1 MKKII
6 KVKIERRARQKKN
19 PILVNTI
26 MKLKKTN
33 PEVAKALATPKKKW
47 VKINVETLNNQKE
60 DAVLVPGFVLG
71 SGNIEKKIKVV
82 AWRFSKSAEEKIK
95 KAKGEAILIKD
106 EIKKNPKLTG
116 VKLII

>member
-6 KVKIERRARQKKN
+6 KVKIERRARQKRN

-26 MKLKKTN
+26 IKLKKTN
-33 PEVAKALATPKKKW
+33 PEVAKELARPKKKW
-47 VKINVETLNNQKE
+47 VKINVQELGNQKE
-60 DAVLVPGFVLG
+60 DALLVPGFVLG
-71 SGNIEKKIKVV
+71 SGNLEKKIKVI
-82 AWRFSKSAEEKIK
+82 AWSFSKQAEEKIK

-116 VKLII
+116 VKLI

>member
-6 KVKIERRARQKKN
+6 KVKIERRARQKRN

-26 MKLKKTN
+26 MKLKKTY
-33 PEVAKALATPKKKW
+33 PEIAKALATPKKKW
-47 VKINVETLNNQKE
+47 IKINVETLNAQKE

-71 SGNIEKKIKVV
+71 SGNLDKKIKVV
-82 AWRFSKSAEEKIK
+82 AWSFSKSAEEKIK
-95 KAKGEAILIKD
+95 KMKGEAILIKD

-116 VKLII
+116 VKLI